1 MSSWSHIR
9 LLFLYFMQTT
19 KICHMALRRTI
30 LIYFSSWTDM
40 EKMESVTFCSSSSCM
55 RQHCIHLF
63 RCSVRRCPGTRCV
76 WVYTVETQG
85 AWRKYVR
92 SRYKCVKNMLLPT
105 KGIKQNNMKIIC
117 RKKCRKTMLTYK
129 EAAPVQQTLF
139 VWVTEKNY
147 NREKEKNLQHGCTI
161 SEKKHSG
168 LGLVDD
174 LHLLLVAANFY
185 LSQWT

>member
-63 RCSVRRCPGTRCV
+63 RCSVRRCLWHPVCLSV
-76 WVYTVETQG
+76 HC
-85 AWRKYVR
+85 RKYVR

-129 EAAPVQQTLF
+129 DAAPVQQTLF

>member
-1 MSSWSHIR
+1 M
-9 LLFLYFMQTT
+9 
-19 KICHMALRRTI
+19 
-30 LIYFSSWTDM
+30 
-40 EKMESVTFCSSSSCM
+40 
-55 RQHCIHLF
+55 
-63 RCSVRRCPGTRCV
+63 
-76 WVYTVETQG
+76 
-85 AWRKYVR
+85 
-92 SRYKCVKNMLLPT
+92 PT

-129 EAAPVQQTLF
+129 DAAPVQQTLF

-185 LSQWT
+185 LSQ